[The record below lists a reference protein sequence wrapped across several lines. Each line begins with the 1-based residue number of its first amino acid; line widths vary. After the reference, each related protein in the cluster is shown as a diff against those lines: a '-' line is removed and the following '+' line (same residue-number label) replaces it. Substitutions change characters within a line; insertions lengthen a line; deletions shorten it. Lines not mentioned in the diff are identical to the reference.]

1 MNRSRNLWIGAL
13 VALAIGGAATMS
25 SCESDKHHDIER
37 IRQEIRVELTEQIRD
52 ELQTTLAFDSIGSTP
67 IYISPSVEI
76 DAPRSSA
83 DNFHEVSKMIAV
95 FLPFVFVIGLVW
107 MLLSYRRKN
116 LLAKYRLIEYSIEKK
131 MPLPE
136 AFFNNG
142 FAARTS
148 KVMESVT
155 RGGRVYR
162 IDSRRLSNALI
173 WMGVGIVGF
182 IFFMTVDAKEP
193 ACLALLP
200 VFIGLAKLISYF
212 AELYFNE
219 RNLPKIPD
227 IPQTNPAADANRTN
241 DLGGYDNN
249 AHTL

>member
-1 MNRSRNLWIGAL
+1 
-13 VALAIGGAATMS
+13 
-25 SCESDKHHDIER
+25 
-37 IRQEIRVELTEQIRD
+37 
-52 ELQTTLAFDSIGSTP
+52 
-67 IYISPSVEI
+67 
-76 DAPRSSA
+76 
-83 DNFHEVSKMIAV
+83 
-95 FLPFVFVIGLVW
+95 
-107 MLLSYRRKN
+107 
-116 LLAKYRLIEYSIEKK
+116 

-148 KVMESVT
+148 KVMESVA

-212 AELYFNE
+212 AELYFAE

-227 IPQTNPAADANRTN
+227 IPQNNTAADANRTN
-241 DLGGYDNN
+241 DFGGYDNN